1 MMAQLSVISSVTWAW
16 VLRKKMK
23 TQLWVC
29 WLFLAGLSDVELIFV
44 ILALMDDCG

>member
-1 MMAQLSVISSVTWAW
+1 MTEQLLVISSVTWAW

-23 TQLWVC
+23 TQL
-29 WLFLAGLSDVELIFV
+29 LAFLAGLSDVELIFV